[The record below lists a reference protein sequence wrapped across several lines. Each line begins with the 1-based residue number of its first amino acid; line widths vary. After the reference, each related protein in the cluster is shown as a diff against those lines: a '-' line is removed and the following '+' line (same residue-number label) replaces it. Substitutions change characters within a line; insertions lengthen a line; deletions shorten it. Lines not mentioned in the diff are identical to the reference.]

1 VSCFGGSNGTIQV
14 VISGGSGSPYSVKLN
29 SGSFINVTGNTFTFT
44 NLTANTYTI
53 TIRDS
58 AGTEN
63 VYSSIQVTQPVEQ
76 FVTIVGFQTTTSNT
90 GSITINSTGGVFP
103 KTYTV
108 YEDTSFP
115 YSTCGEG
122 TPIQIVT
129 GVTQGNSEVTFT
141 SLTAGCFC
149 IRVTD
154 NNGCITDSGL
164 QCIFEETQD
173 CVYDASFTELVPSE
187 IDENTEINIWFD
199 NSGSMNSTLTP
210 LQNMRDTILKTCL
223 IPFFNNNETLYNERV
238 NVRNFT
244 PPSDRVERTFSVLNT
259 TGSTQNITKVINLVF
274 QDEAQNN
281 YHSNIST
288 FDVNATRT
296 TTYNTDISSFR
307 NTLNSLPQGYY
318 SGVVFR
324 VVGFEGFRQFLVA
337 VRDGLGQYSGTNGLS
352 DKSEVTFFENVNAA
366 DTPTYYA
373 NQIIIALN
381 TLGYNLQLCG

>member
-1 VSCFGGSNGTIQV
+1 M

-58 AGTEN
+58 VGTEN
-63 VYSSIQVTQPVEQ
+63 VYSSIQVTQPTEQ
-76 FVTIVGFQTTTSNT
+76 FVTIVGFQTTSTNT
-90 GSITINSTGGVFP
+90 GTITVNSTGGVFP

-122 TPIQIVT
+122 TPIQVVT

-141 SLTAGCFC
+141 GLTDGCFC
-149 IRVTD
+149 VRVTD
-154 NNGCITDSGL
+154 TNGCITDTGL
-164 QCIFEETQD
+164 QCLFEDELD
-173 CVYDASFTELVPSE
+173 CVYEVSFTELEPVE

-210 LQNMRDTILKTCL
+210 LQNMRDGILKTCL
-223 IPFFNNNETLYNERV
+223 LPFFNNDEQLYNT
-238 NVRNFT
+238 NVVVKNFT
-244 PPSDRVERTFSVLNT
+244 PPSANVERTFLVLNT
-259 TGSTQNITKVINLVF
+259 TGTTQNITKVINLVF
-274 QDEAQNN
+274 QDEAQSN
-281 YHSNIST
+281 YHPNTAT
-288 FDVNATRT
+288 FDINATRT
-296 TTYNTDISSFR
+296 STYDTDINNFR
-307 NTLNSLPQGYY
+307 NTLSLLSLGYY

-324 VVGFEGFRQFLVA
+324 VNTGPNTYEGFRQFLVA
-337 VRDGLGQYSGTNGLS
+337 VRDGLGQYSGQNGLS
-352 DKSEVTFFENVNAA
+352 DKSEVTFVEYVNAA

-373 NQIIIALN
+373 NQIITALN
-381 TLGYNLQLCG
+381 TLGYNLQLC